1 MKRGPD
7 ERDDSDEE
15 LGNVWLLS
23 SQVIVVVRPPAPAP
37 EPAPTPEPAGLYQ
50 VGAVTDSTIV
60 LVITVSAKA
69 VALIRKSPLLQL
81 FNEVR
86 PYAFLGTP

>member
-1 MKRGPD
+1 MARGKRRAP
-7 ERDDSDEE
+7 
-15 LGNVWLLS
+15 GNRGAAQNAAGWLL
-23 SQVIVVVRPPAPAP
+23 PACAD
-37 EPAPTPEPAGLYQ
+37 ARASLYQ